1 MTVEVRPL
9 GRGRSLGGGGP
20 WAMRVSE
27 AGERGGSL
35 RGGGSPGRGR
45 PRARRV
51 SEAGQRGGSLGS
63 LGRGGPRD
71 PPCAARWHSPAACAG
86 PQAPAC
92 HGGGGLLAA
101 VHQLLLHVP
110 LPRLAGPG
118 AQHVHPL
125 LHLGSAGGRRQ
136 EGPRVSD
143 LAFLPA
149 PAAPRPHGRSTA
161 EGGSAGASG
170 AGEGALCPRP
180 RARAPAVQLRGW
192 ADILRA
198 PSPGRGTATRS
209 GEKAACPAC
218 PVSVGATDPAGYRGT
233 VSRRFW
239 SSQLGSGRR
248 RLVGRGPGRS

>member
-1 MTVEVRPL
+1 MNDSRSQASRARQVT
-9 GRGRSLGGGGP
+9 RGRR
-20 WAMRVSE
+20 A
-27 AGERGGSL
+27 
-35 RGGGSPGRGR
+35 PG
-45 PRARRV
+45 
-51 SEAGQRGGSLGS
+51 EAGQRGGSA
-63 LGRGGPRD
+63 RRVTRVARPRGPRG
-71 PPCAARWHSPAACAG
+71 PALRGAARWHSPAACAG

-143 LAFLPA
+143 LAFPPA
-149 PAAPRPHGRSTA
+149 PAAPRPRGRSVA
-161 EGGSAGASG
+161 HGGSAGASG
-170 AGEGALCPRP
+170 AGEGALCPWP
-180 RARAPAVQLRGW
+180 RARAPAIQLRGW

-218 PVSVGATDPAGYRGT
+218 PVSVGRPYPAGYRGT

-248 RLVGRGPGRS
+248 CLVGRGPGRS